1 MWINANFLKFSH
13 YFGLLILL
21 MKYPKTF
28 ITVSLVF
35 ACLASSA
42 QFKLP
47 LNNAFRN
54 DFQKVVESYPHQ
66 FEEIRGEVVEK
77 NPQSVEYASLLKPVG
92 AQESMIMQYSSDQ
105 KAIYSWQAVMLT
117 TEDFEE
123 AEKKYKWLFNQL
135 KGLNVKY
142 VADLYTLRGT
152 YEMPDESRKFTTSIL
167 TLHEPPMQ
175 LQKLKVEVSMR
186 FEFPEWKVGMTVFEK
201 EREDTDHGNIF

>member
-1 MWINANFLKFSH
+1 MWINANFYKISH

-35 ACLASSA
+35 ASIVSSA

-47 LNNAFRN
+47 INNAFRN

-77 NPQSVEYASLLKPVG
+77 NPQSVAYASLLKPSG

-105 KAIYSWQAVMLT
+105 KAIYSWEAVMLT

-152 YEMPDESRKFTTSIL
+152 YEIPEESRKFTTSVL

-175 LQKLKVEVSMR
+175 LQKLKVEISMR

-201 EREDTDHGNIF
+201 EREDTDHGNIY